1 MINGKQIRL
10 KKLLPNG
17 RAAFLALDH
26 GFSMGPIK
34 GLEDLDSV
42 LSKLRD
48 SDING
53 LIINYGALKN
63 LNIESLG
70 NCRIPIIVHLS
81 GSGLGE
87 NAKEK
92 FAIYSV
98 IDALKMGADAVSLQI
113 NFNTKN
119 ESEQIVDAAKIIG
132 QADDM
137 GMPVLLMMYN
147 KGTDENGRKLVDIV
161 RLGIELGADIIK
173 VDIGGDLS
181 LLQRISK
188 NSRIPILVAGGG
200 LKDSETL
207 KQSLND
213 YLKHGAAGVS
223 IGRNIFQSEDPKSL
237 MSTVCKFIN
246 DYEK

>member
-17 RAAFLALDH
+17 RATFLALDH

-42 LSKLRD
+42 LSKLCD

-53 LIINYGALKN
+53 LVINYGALKN
-63 LNIESLG
+63 LDIESLG
-70 NCRIPIIVHLS
+70 NCRIPIIVHIS

-98 IDALKMGADAVSLQI
+98 TDALRMGADAVSLQI

-188 NSRIPILVAGGG
+188 NSRIPILVAGGE

-223 IGRNIFQSEDPKSL
+223 NGRIIF
-237 MSTVCKFIN
+237 
-246 DYEK
+246 

>member
-1 MINGKQIRL
+1 
-10 KKLLPNG
+10 
-17 RAAFLALDH
+17 
-26 GFSMGPIK
+26 
-34 GLEDLDSV
+34 
-42 LSKLRD
+42 
-48 SDING
+48 
-53 LIINYGALKN
+53 
-63 LNIESLG
+63 
-70 NCRIPIIVHLS
+70 
-81 GSGLGE
+81 
-87 NAKEK
+87 
-92 FAIYSV
+92 
-98 IDALKMGADAVSLQI
+98 
-113 NFNTKN
+113 
-119 ESEQIVDAAKIIG
+119 
-132 QADDM
+132 M

-188 NSRIPILVAGGG
+188 NSRIPILVAGGE

>member
-17 RAAFLALDH
+17 RATFLALDH

-42 LSKLRD
+42 LSKLCD

-53 LIINYGALKN
+53 LVINYGALKN
-63 LNIESLG
+63 LDIESLG
-70 NCRIPIIVHLS
+70 NCRIPIIVHIS

-98 IDALKMGADAVSLQI
+98 TDALRMGADAVSLQI

-188 NSRIPILVAGGG
+188 NSRIPILVAGGE

-223 IGRNIFQSEDPKSL
+223 IGRNIFQSEDPKLL

>member
-17 RAAFLALDH
+17 RATFLALDH

-42 LSKLRD
+42 LIKLRD

-70 NCRIPIIVHLS
+70 NCRIPIIVHIS

-98 IDALKMGADAVSLQI
+98 TDALRMGADAVSLQI

-161 RLGIELGADIIK
+161 RLGIELVADIIK

-188 NSRIPILVAGGG
+188 NSRIPILVAGGE

-246 DYEK
+246 D